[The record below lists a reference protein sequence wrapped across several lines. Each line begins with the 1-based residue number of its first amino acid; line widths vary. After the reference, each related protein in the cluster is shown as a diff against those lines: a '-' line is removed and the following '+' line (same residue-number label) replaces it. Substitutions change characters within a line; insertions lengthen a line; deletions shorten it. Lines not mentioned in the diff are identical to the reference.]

1 MYMAALE
8 FLEDERN
15 SWRPYESLGRLSD
28 DQLRRT
34 TDANSPGHG
43 WSGRDLL
50 VHMLA
55 WRQISLD
62 VARDLALG
70 ETSATWRRV
79 TDAWNDGSDAL
90 NARLFDEWRDVP
102 IEEIR
107 RRSEA
112 LPGELRGYLTVV
124 PETRWIKNAEMQG
137 FFAENTLEHDE
148 EHLPDLQAIL
158 ALADR

>member
-8 FLEDERN
+8 FLEDERD
-15 SWRPYESLGRLSD
+15 SWRPYESLGKLTD

-34 TDANSPGHG
+34 TDPDAPGHG

-79 TDAWNDGSDAL
+79 TDEWNAGGDAL
-90 NARLFDEWRDVP
+90 NARLFEEWRDVP
-102 IEEIR
+102 IEEVR
-107 RRSEA
+107 RRSDT

-124 PETRWIKNAEMQG
+124 PETRWIKDAGIQG
-137 FFAENTLEHDE
+137 FLAESTLEHDQ
-148 EHLPDLQAIL
+148 EHMSDLQAIL
-158 ALADR
+158 ALAGR